1 VLRSQQFVHDE
12 DSISWLQPDGH
23 PISDADWDMTRAFS
37 LLIGDAA
44 IVVLINGSQ
53 DDVQFSLPDN
63 NDATGW
69 KLLFSSA
76 SEISVHTE
84 ATSLPALSVAV
95 LCPEHL

>member
-1 VLRSQQFVHDE
+1 
-12 DSISWLQPDGH
+12 
-23 PISDADWDMTRAFS
+23 MTSRAKRR
-37 LLIGDAA
+37 LILVVCATVIGTAA
-44 IVVLINGSQ
+44 IVVLINGSK

-76 SEISVHTE
+76 SQVLTH
-84 ATSLPALSVAV
+84 AQAMAMPALSIAV